1 MALQYNKKDLTGM
14 KFNMVTAIEELKE
27 RKNNHIMWRCVCD
40 CGNEFVARG
49 ASLKAGNT
57 KSCGCLK
64 IRVKRGQRYGRLTT
78 VKQVTKTTKTT
89 PPKWLCKCDCGNYTE
104 VFVTGL
110 YRDNTKSCGC
120 LRSGFRSDSDIATER
135 IRLIG
140 KHAPISYVMWKSR
153 VHERDGYK
161 CQCCGSFDDIESHH
175 KDGWNWCI
183 ERRFD
188 LDNGVSL
195 CKFCHAD
202 FHKIYGRRNNT
213 EMQYIEFENRR
224 RQLNLEAN

>member
-1 MALQYNKKDLTGM
+1 M

-27 RKNNHIMWRCVCD
+27 RKSNHIMWRCLCD
-40 CGNEFVARG
+40 CGNEFIARG

-64 IRVKRGQRYGRLTT
+64 IKIKSGQRYGRLTT
-78 VKQVTKTTKTT
+78 VKQVSKTTKEGA
-89 PPKWLCKCDCGNYTE
+89 PPKWLCKCDCGNETE

-120 LRSGFRSDSDIATER
+120 LRRVSQSDSDIAEER

-140 KHAPISYVMWKSR
+140 EHAPISYVMWRSR
-153 VHERDGYK
+153 VNERDNYK
-161 CQCCGSFDDIESHH
+161 CQCCGSSSEIESHH
-175 KDGWNWCI
+175 KDGWNWCV

-188 LDNGVSL
+188 LDNGVTL
-195 CKFCHAD
+195 CKLCHFN
-202 FHKIYGRRNNT
+202 FHKRYGRRNNT
-213 EMQYIEFENRR
+213 EAQYVEFEKVCKM
-224 RQLNLEAN
+224 LNLVTN